1 MSSRLNRAQLAQFLP
16 NPQAIKAFEDLF
28 AAVASGLPSS
38 LQDVE
43 MSAGQAQ
50 QQAGEALATLALVA
64 DQLARLLLAPAFEQT
79 AADQY
84 MPPSDQASSGDSYGP
99 TVDFSSVLD
108 LYLPPQQPVAAGLTD
123 PNSVKIT
130 GGTIDGTVIGGTVA
144 AAGTFTDL
152 RATRIGLGA
161 APSANNIVAVAGAAP
176 QTGTVGRSYG
186 NSITIPANV
195 TAWYI
200 GSHSELTTAA
210 AAFTLPE
217 LSHYK
222 VQPPAKGAGSTI
234 TSEYGFYAVALT
246 RATNNYGF
254 YSDMAAAANTWNF
267 YANGS
272 ARNYFNGTT
281 QIGNATPTAGDEKL
295 QVNGSLSINSAV
307 MLRTYTA
314 FSNGAGVAAGTL
326 ANAPVAGNPT
336 KWIPIND
343 NGTTRYIPAW

>member
-1 MSSRLNRAQLAQFLP
+1 MSSSSLNRSQLAEFLP
-16 NPQAIKAFEDLF
+16 SPQAIKAFEELF
-28 AAVASGLPSS
+28 VAVSDGLPSN
-38 LQDVE
+38 LEDIAAA
-43 MSAGQAQ
+43 AGTAQ
-50 QQAGEALATLALVA
+50 RQAGEALAGLAVIA
-64 DQLARLLLAPAFEQT
+64 DQLALLLLAPSAEQQIS
-79 AADQY
+79 DQY
-84 MPPSDQASSGDSYGP
+84 GPP
-99 TVDFSSVLD
+99 TDFSSVLD
-108 LYLPPQQPVAAGLTD
+108 LYLPPQQPLAAGLTD
-123 PNSVKIT
+123 PNNVKIT

-161 APSANNIVAVAGAAP
+161 APSADTIVTVAGTAP
-176 QTGTVGRSYG
+176 QTGTAGRSYG
-186 NSITIPANV
+186 NAITIPANV

-200 GSHSELTTAA
+200 GSHSELTTTA

-234 TSEYGFYAVALT
+234 TEEYGFYAVGLT

-254 YSDMAAAANTWNF
+254 YSDMAVAANTWNF

-272 ARNYFNGTT
+272 ARNFFNGIT
-281 QIGNATPTAGDEKL
+281 QIGSATPTAGDEEL
-295 QVNGSLSINSAV
+295 QINGSLSINSAV

-314 FSNGAGVAAGTL
+314 FTNGAGAAAGTL

>member
-1 MSSRLNRAQLAQFLP
+1 MSNINLNRAQLAKFLP
-16 NPQAIKAFEDLF
+16 SPQAIKAFEELF
-28 AAVASGLPSS
+28 VAVSDGLPSN
-38 LQDVE
+38 LEDIE
-43 MSAGQAQ
+43 AAAGTAQ
-50 QQAGEALATLALVA
+50 QQAGEALASLAVIANQLAL
-64 DQLARLLLAPAFEQT
+64 LLRAPSAEQQIP
-79 AADQY
+79 DQY
-84 MPPSDQASSGDSYGP
+84 GPP
-99 TVDFSSVLD
+99 TDFSSVLD
-108 LYLPPQQPVAAGLTD
+108 LYLPPQQPAAAGLTD

-144 AAGTFTDL
+144 AAGTFTEL

-161 APSANNIVAVAGAAP
+161 APSGNNVVTVGGAAP
-176 QTGTVGRSYG
+176 QTGSVGRSYG
-186 NSITIPANV
+186 NSVTIPSNV
-195 TAWYI
+195 TSWYI

-210 AAFTLPE
+210 AAFTLSE
-217 LSHYK
+217 ISHYK

-234 TSEYGFYAVALT
+234 TSEYGFYAVGLT

-254 YSDMAAAANTWNF
+254 YSDMALAANTWNF
-267 YANGS
+267 YATGS
-272 ARNYFNGTT
+272 ARNFFNGNT

-295 QVNGSLSINSAV
+295 QVNGTLSINSAV

-314 FSNGAGVAAGTL
+314 FTNGAGAAAGTL